1 MNGVIRRIKS
11 RGYDV
16 LIWNDYDTARD
27 YVSDLFKDCDDGFT
41 DTGFTVPE
49 RIKDGE
55 IATADGYQ
63 IIEGYYGGNYSY
75 KNIKKG
81 DELRATNSRQYELI
95 TYGEHDD
102 DAIGEILERINNV
115 WDTEYYAVEVV
126 GLEGENLG
134 YLVGVE
140 LDDVKGSNLS
150 VIDQIIKYGVEI
162 PEEML
167 EGLKKT
173 EEEMI

>member
-1 MNGVIRRIKS
+1 MNGAIRRIKS

-16 LIWNDYDTARD
+16 LIWEDYDTARD
-27 YVSDLFKDCDDGFT
+27 YITDLFKDCDDGFK
-41 DTGFTVPE
+41 DAGFSVPE

-55 IATADGYQ
+55 IAIADGYQ

-140 LDDVKGSNLS
+140 LDDIKGSNLR
-150 VIDQIIKYGVEI
+150 VIDQIIGYGVEI

-173 EEEMI
+173 EEEII

>member
-16 LIWNDYDTARD
+16 LIKEDYDTARD
-27 YVSDLFKDCDDGFT
+27 YVSDLFKDCDGGFK
-41 DTGFTVPE
+41 DAGFTVPE

-55 IATADGYQ
+55 IATENGYQ

-75 KNIKKG
+75 KKIKEG
-81 DELRATNSRQYELI
+81 DELRATDSRQYELI

-115 WDTEYYAVEVV
+115 WDTEYYAVKVV
-126 GLEGENLG
+126 GLEGESLD

-140 LDDVKGSNLS
+140 LDDVKGSKLS